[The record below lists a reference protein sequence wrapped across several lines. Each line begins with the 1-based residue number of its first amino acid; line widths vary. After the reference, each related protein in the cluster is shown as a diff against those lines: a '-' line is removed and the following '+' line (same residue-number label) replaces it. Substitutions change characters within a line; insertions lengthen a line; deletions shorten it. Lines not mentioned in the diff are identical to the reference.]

1 MIRQER
7 KSRYKTNHL
16 VCAAILL
23 FGLMLCYLPRTFAQE
38 KSDYEAGRQFAFKL
52 LDEGKFGVA
61 QDMFEKLA
69 AANPSDGAVQYGVGM
84 AVLANSTNIKDP
96 EERLRARIR
105 ARNSFLRAKEL
116 GYKNYQLEI
125 GLARI

>member
-1 MIRQER
+1 MIRQDR

-16 VCAAILL
+16 VCAALLL

-52 LDEGKFGVA
+52 LDDGKFRVA
-61 QDMFEKLA
+61 RDMFEKLA

-84 AVLANSTNIKDP
+84 AVLATSKNIKDP
-96 EERLRARIR
+96 EAQRQA
-105 ARNSFLRAKEL
+105 
-116 GYKNYQLEI
+116 
-125 GLARI
+125 